1 MNSTFKTII
10 YSVLG
15 FMSVFLIIT
24 LFLNILPYIIL
35 VGLIFYGYFRIKGYF
50 IAKKMRATEDSY
62 SKTYTANSRWTDK
75 VEVDEN
81 IVDDV
86 VEVIDVDYK
95 EVK

>member
-15 FMSVFLIIT
+15 FMSVFLIVT

-35 VGLIFYGYFRIKGYF
+35 VGLIFYGYSRIKGYF
-50 IAKKMRATEDSY
+50 LSKKMRATENNY
-62 SKTYTANSRWTDK
+62 SKTYTANSRGTDR